1 MENTVHIPIKKV
13 KITESIVYLIK
24 PTNTSKRKEIYLGKM
39 SNKHKRKWKE

>member
-1 MENTVHIPIKKV
+1 MENTVHIAIKKV

-39 SNKHKRKWKE
+39 NNKHKRKWKE